1 DSGLEEAKG
10 IARRIRKAVSS
21 GKRRWRDFAI
31 FIRVNALSRA
41 LEMSLAS
48 EAVPFQMVKG
58 FAFFDRKENGD
69 TLAYLRLLINRRD
82 DVSFMR
88 IVNEPSR
95 GIGKVSLE
103 HLAAFAEPRGMS
115 LLEAAGSVQRID
127 AIKGKAARG
136 LADFARLMK
145 ELSSLAEH

>member
-1 DSGLEEAKG
+1 
-10 IARRIRKAVSS
+10 
-21 GKRRWRDFAI
+21 
-31 FIRVNALSRA
+31 
-41 LEMSLAS
+41 
-48 EAVPFQMVKG
+48 
-58 FAFFDRKENGD
+58 
-69 TLAYLRLLINRRD
+69 RRD

-145 ELSSLAEH
+145 ELSSRAEHPPEESDPARLNNSGYRGALLAADNEEGRQRVANVDELVTAARQYANPDGERTLACFLENITLASDVHTWDDSQD